1 MNFVSR
7 TLAGGFLILAGLGFI
22 VASFFTTFILLFYA
36 VPFLIIGLFIL
47 FNKKEDRIEEIKFK
61 SGGKK

>member
-1 MNFVSR
+1 M
-7 TLAGGFLILAGLGFI
+7 AGLGFI